1 MRGQSECVCVN
12 LRRAARAMT
21 ELYDE
26 ALAAA
31 GVKVTQFSLLRAV
44 ERNEPAPIN
53 VLSEELE
60 LDRTTLARN
69 LAPLQRDGLLELA
82 PGADRRVTEVRL
94 TRKGRAAVA
103 KALPLW
109 RATQERIAGSFASG
123 RIDLLRSIAAEA
135 LDVAAAARP
144 RRAGSSP
151 RGS

>member
-1 MRGQSECVCVN
+1 MRRQPECVCVN

-21 ELYDE
+21 ALYDE

-31 GVKVTQFSLLRAV
+31 GVKVTQFSLLCAV
-44 ERNEPAPIN
+44 ERHEPAPIG

-69 LAPLQRDGLLELA
+69 LAPLQRDGFLELA
-82 PGADRRVTEVRL
+82 AGADRRVTEVRL

-109 RATQERIAGSFASG
+109 RATQEQVARRFPSG
-123 RIDLLRSIAAEA
+123 RIDQLRAIAAEA
-135 LDVAAAARP
+135 LDVAATSRHARA
-144 RRAGSSP
+144 RKTK
-151 RGS
+151 